1 MKMKTIK
8 SERIRHGLTQEQLSN
23 LVGVPVRTIQN
34 WESGIRKCP
43 GYVEKMILEKLNQT
57 FNQPDYKTIL
67 EEILD
72 MLKGDLK
79 TLHNSYTEHYVE
91 NIINEIEDS
100 LK

>member
-1 MKMKTIK
+1 M
-8 SERIRHGLTQEQLSN
+8 ERIKNGLTQEQLSN
-23 LVGVPVRTIQN
+23 MTGVPVRTIQN

-43 GYVEKMILEKLNQT
+43 GYVEKMILDKL
-57 FNQPDYKTIL
+57 NQPDYKTIL

-79 TLHNSYTEHYVE
+79 HLKNADTKQYVE
-91 NIINEIEDS
+91 NVICDIEDS

>member
-1 MKMKTIK
+1 MKMTTIK
-8 SERIRHGLTQEQLSN
+8 TERIKNGLTQEQLSN
-23 LVGVPVRTIQN
+23 MTGVPVRTIQN

-43 GYVEKMILEKLNQT
+43 GYVEKMILDKL
-57 FNQPDYKTIL
+57 NQPDYKTIL

-79 TLHNSYTEHYVE
+79 HLKNTDTKQYVE
-91 NIINEIEDS
+91 NVICDIEDS

>member
-1 MKMKTIK
+1 MTTIK
-8 SERIRHGLTQEQLSN
+8 TERIKNGLTQEQLSN
-23 LVGVPVRTIQN
+23 MTGVPVRTIQN

-43 GYVEKMILEKLNQT
+43 GYVEKMILDKL
-57 FNQPDYKTIL
+57 NQPDYKTIL

-79 TLHNSYTEHYVE
+79 HLKNTDTKQYVE
-91 NIINEIEDS
+91 NVICDIEDS

>member
-1 MKMKTIK
+1 MKMTTIK
-8 SERIRHGLTQEQLSN
+8 AERIKHGLTQEQLSN
-23 LVGVPVRTIQN
+23 MTGVPVRTIQN

-43 GYVEKMILEKLNQT
+43 GYVEEMILDKL
-57 FNQPDYKTIL
+57 NQPDYKTIL

-72 MLKGDLK
+72 MLKSDLK
-79 TLHNSYTEHYVE
+79 YLKNSDTKQYVK